1 MKVSLGRS
9 RKEISATP
17 GPRPRRLPVKV
28 SERRSWAGLKRCSFS
43 ATSAQAVKVSQA
55 ILWISLLSTPF
66 SWVIMRARSSPQRV
80 VQESSSSSLE
90 AAFARHSRAFSS
102 TSSCM
107 SAWPTKPPTLALITE
122 SVIFSTM
129 TSPLGCVRRPGATN
143 REYPGL
149 RRQVNRNRQPRA
161 RIAKVNAGR
170 YDTSPVDYDLLVF
183 DLDGTL
189 VDSAADISAS
199 LNRTLARLGRER
211 IPHERVLAAIGSG
224 VRKLIERT
232 TTPPIE
238 PVMEAFLEHYAEH
251 LLDETALFPGVAE
264 TLGRLRGRKIVLSNK
279 PEVMSRKIVEGLG
292 IAKFFEAVYGGDSFP
307 VRKPD
312 PECW

>member
-1 MKVSLGRS
+1 M
-9 RKEISATP
+9 
-17 GPRPRRLPVKV
+17 
-28 SERRSWAGLKRCSFS
+28 
-43 ATSAQAVKVSQA
+43 
-55 ILWISLLSTPF
+55 
-66 SWVIMRARSSPQRV
+66 
-80 VQESSSSSLE
+80 
-90 AAFARHSRAFSS
+90 
-102 TSSCM
+102 
-107 SAWPTKPPTLALITE
+107 
-122 SVIFSTM
+122 
-129 TSPLGCVRRPGATN
+129 
-143 REYPGL
+143 
-149 RRQVNRNRQPRA
+149 
-161 RIAKVNAGR
+161 NAGR

-211 IPHERVLAAIGSG
+211 IPHEKVLASIGSG

-251 LLDETALFPGVAE
+251 LLDETVLFPGVAE
-264 TLGRLRGRKIVLSNK
+264 TLGRLRGRKVVLSNK
-279 PEVMSRKIVEGLG
+279 PEAMSRKIVEGLG

-312 PECW
+312 PECWRRATAGASRPLMIGDSGTDVQTAKNAGARAIAVTYGYYKPGELDAADVRIDRFAQLLDLLR